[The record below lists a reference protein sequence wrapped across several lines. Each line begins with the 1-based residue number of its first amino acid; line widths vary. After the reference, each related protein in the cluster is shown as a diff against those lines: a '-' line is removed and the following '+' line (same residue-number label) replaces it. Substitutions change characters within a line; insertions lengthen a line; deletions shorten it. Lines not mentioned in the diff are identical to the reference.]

1 MRSVLGFEVSVFYD
15 PSSAARRSSM
25 SASPS
30 DYVRQLLERLRPDR
44 RTSLAIGL
52 AAAAC
57 FGLAYRDALADME
70 RKDPTLPPHAV
81 SRLPDGRLVMRDG
94 SISGK

>member
-1 MRSVLGFEVSVFYD
+1 
-15 PSSAARRSSM
+15 M

-57 FGLAYRDALADME
+57 FGLAYRDALAFGPS
-70 RKDPTLPPHAV
+70 DPSALQSNLSLALLKKPQQQEEAAAAAPEGQ
-81 SRLPDGRLVMRDG
+81 R
-94 SISGK
+94 

>member
-1 MRSVLGFEVSVFYD
+1 
-15 PSSAARRSSM
+15 M

-70 RKDPTLPPHAV
+70 RRDPTLPPHGNGWV
-81 SRLPDGRLVMRDG
+81 NDDDD
-94 SISGK
+94 

>member
-1 MRSVLGFEVSVFYD
+1 
-15 PSSAARRSSM
+15 M

-70 RKDPTLPPHAV
+70 RRDPTLPPHAV
-81 SRLPDGRLVMRDG
+81 SRAAAQSPTRLPSSSSTATDFL
-94 SISGK
+94 I

>member
-1 MRSVLGFEVSVFYD
+1 MFYD
-15 PSSAARRSSM
+15 PSSGTDGM

-57 FGLAYRDALADME
+57 FGLAYRAALADME